1 MLAETAD
8 NKVRDRKDI
17 SLGTLSGK
25 LHGMGK
31 IL

>member
-8 NKVRDRKDI
+8 NKVSDRKDT
-17 SLGTLSGK
+17 SLGTRSGK